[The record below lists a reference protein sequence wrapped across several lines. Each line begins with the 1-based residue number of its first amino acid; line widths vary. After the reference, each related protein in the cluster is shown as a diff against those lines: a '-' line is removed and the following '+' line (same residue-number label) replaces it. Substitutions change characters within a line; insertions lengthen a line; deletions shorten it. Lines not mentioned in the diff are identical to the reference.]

1 MQNHLY
7 KILIATLVLLFTLGG
22 KAEAA
27 ELNPDKIYYFYGQ
40 GCSHC
45 AKVDKF
51 LKNNDYNSKYPIEKI
66 EIYNNP
72 GSAALFTN
80 IFDSLNT
87 PLNDRGVPAMWF
99 PKTQEMIVG
108 DIPIKEGFVAAAE
121 KVAPSVNSEE
131 TPEETTNKT
140 DLTIVAVLTGALVDS
155 INPCAFAV
163 LIILLTT
170 ILATGEKKKVLLAG
184 LLFATSIF
192 LSYLAMGLGLY
203 KALTIG
209 SLPQYFT
216 IVIGTLAIILGL
228 FNLKDYFNY
237 GGFGF
242 VMEIPM
248 SWRPKMKSIL
258 ARITSPMGAFFV
270 GFVISLFLLPCTSGP
285 YIVVLGM
292 LSQRELFTQALIYM
306 IIYNLVFVAPMILI
320 TLGVYKG
327 MDIQKA
333 EETRKDKI
341 KLLHLIAGILLIAM
355 GILVLLGAI

>member
-1 MQNHLY
+1 MRRN
-7 KILIATLVLLFTLGG
+7 LIKFLTLAFFLTLTS
-22 KAEAA
+22 KVQAA
-27 ELNPDKIYYFYGQ
+27 GLDESKIYYFYGQ

-51 LKNNDYNSKYPIEKI
+51 LKENDLYKKYPIKKLEV
-66 EIYNNP
+66 YNNP
-72 GSAALFTN
+72 GNAAIFN
-80 IFDSLNT
+80 NVFDSQET
-87 PLNDRGVPAMWF
+87 PLSERGVPAIWF
-99 PKTQEMIVG
+99 PQDKILVG
-108 DIPIKEGFVAAAE
+108 DIPIIKDFESYANNFTGEIQDGEIAIVE
-121 KVAPSVNSEE
+121 TVNK
-131 TPEETTNKT
+131 PN
-140 DLTIVAVLTGALVDS
+140 LTILAVLTGALVDS

-170 ILATGEKKKVLLAG
+170 ILATGKREKALKAG

-209 SLPQYFT
+209 NLPQYFT
-216 IVIGTLAIILGL
+216 TVIGILAIILGI

-237 GGFGF
+237 GGLGF
-242 VMEIPM
+242 VMEVPM
-248 SWRPKMKSIL
+248 SWRPKMKAIL
-258 ARITSPMGAFFV
+258 AGITTPVGAFFV

-292 LSQRELFTQALIYM
+292 LSQKEMLLQAVIYL

-327 MDIQKA
+327 LDIKKA

-341 KLLHLIAGILLIAM
+341 KLLHLIAGILLIGM
-355 GILVLLGAI
+355 GALVLLGIF